1 MELFAKLV
9 ISRIR
14 DEFTSFTIF
23 TKNSIK
29 GVWQSP
35 KYAFEFDVA
44 CVTFLFIIN
53 IALVLFFMESFS
65 KHSSLWQTWNKLML
79 MSFLE
84 KFNCYFFLQITIRSL
99 KKFGKK
105 LRNRLRKLFFFF
117 DETGFQYVKCWR
129 VSKNT
134 VFPCYMFSSY
144 LLPSGLEVRQ
154 TITFLA
160 YLFLKIEDSKVL
172 HGNAIEVEEDPFNL
186 MIYGGLSHLGCAA
199 DGTNQVFLNLSLV
212 VWWFLFHANMRL
224 STKKQFQLNK

>member
-84 KFNCYFFLQITIRSL
+84 KFNCYFFFANNYSVLKEVWEKIKKQI
-99 KKFGKK
+99 KKIIF
-105 LRNRLRKLFFFF
+105 LFWRN
-117 DETGFQYVKCWR
+117 W
-129 VSKNT
+129 
-134 VFPCYMFSSY
+134 FS
-144 LLPSGLEVRQ
+144 VRQ
-154 TITFLA
+154 V
-160 YLFLKIEDSKVL
+160 LKSFKEYIVSML
-172 HGNAIEVEEDPFNL
+172 HV
-186 MIYGGLSHLGCAA
+186 
-199 DGTNQVFLNLSLV
+199 
-212 VWWFLFHANMRL
+212 
-224 STKKQFQLNK
+224 